1 MGLFDELM
9 KSEPITVAAEKQI
22 ELLGKFQNKAA
33 RPCPFKVG
41 DLVTQDKE
49 LHRYTRP
56 SPGNPALVVE
66 VYDATRSGD
75 GGSPSD
81 VCDMGIVALTENE
94 GNGDPLRYEVE
105 SFRFVPYKKLKKK

>member
-1 MGLFDELM
+1 MGLFDAMME
-9 KSEPITVAAEKQI
+9 SEEITVPAEKQI
-22 ELLGKFQNKAA
+22 ELLRKFQEQTS

-41 DLVTQDKE
+41 DLVTQDEE

-66 VYDATRSGD
+66 VYDITRSDYRGR
-75 GGSPSD
+75 PSD

-94 GNGDPLRYEVE
+94 GNGDPRRYEVE
-105 SFRFVPYKKLKKK
+105 SFRFVPYKEPKKK